1 MAGAGLIAFIIIIVT
16 CIVSIKGFRDKEFYY
31 KLNFDVEKI
40 LVYKQYK
47 RIFTSGFLH
56 ANWMH
61 LVFNMLG
68 LLFFSGAVEA
78 ILGSVLFTVVYFA
91 SLVGGK
97 MLSLF
102 IYRHHSDYTSVGAS
116 GAICGIIFAS
126 IALLP
131 GMQVGLFPLPISIP
145 GWLFG
150 LLFVL
155 YSVYGIR
162 SKSSNIGH
170 ESHLGGALIGMLV
183 SLLFHPSALI
193 ENYVTILIIAVPTIV
208 FIYLI
213 IVKPHLLM
221 VNNLFYQRN
230 KDFYSIDHKY
240 NYDKKIEQ
248 KEVDRI
254 LDKISRRGM
263 QSLTKIEKEKLKKYS
278 ETVR

>member
-1 MAGAGLIAFIIIIVT
+1 MAGSGLISLAIIIAT
-16 CIVSIKGFRDKEFYY
+16 CLVSIKGFRDKEVYY
-31 KLNFDVEKI
+31 RLNFDVEKI
-40 LVYKQYK
+40 LIYKQYK

-56 ANWMH
+56 ANWLH
-61 LVFNMLG
+61 LIFNMLG

-78 ILGSVLFTVVYFA
+78 ILGPILFTIVYFA
-91 SLVGGK
+91 SLLGGK
-97 MLSLF
+97 LFSLF
-102 IYRHHSDYTSVGAS
+102 IYRNHGDYTSVGAS
-116 GAICGIIFAS
+116 GAICGIIFAG

-131 GMQVGLFPLPISIP
+131 DMRVGLFPLPISIP

-162 SKSSNIGH
+162 SKSNNIGH

-183 SLLFHPSALI
+183 SLLFHPSAMV
-193 ENYVTILIIAVPTIV
+193 ENYVTILIIAVPTLV

-240 NYDKKIEQ
+240 NYEKNIEQ
-248 KEVDRI
+248 KEIDRI

-263 QSLTKIEKEKLKKYS
+263 NSLTKVEKDKLKRYS